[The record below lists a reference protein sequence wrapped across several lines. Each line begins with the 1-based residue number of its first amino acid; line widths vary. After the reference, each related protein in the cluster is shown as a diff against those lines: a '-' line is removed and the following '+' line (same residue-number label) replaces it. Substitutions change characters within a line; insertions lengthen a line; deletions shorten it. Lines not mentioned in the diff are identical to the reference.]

1 MQRRQPHHI
10 VVAFVVDL
18 RDVRDRERH
27 HDIKHGNL
35 MRRLLAT
42 MSNCTPALA
51 PALLAL
57 FMLPLP
63 SDVARSN
70 SSAPEAEAAATPSA
84 PPLRANDTVVY
95 QPNPSTGSEPGC
107 ATPARTAAEIAD
119 ARAYLIETASPGFT
133 MTLQGA
139 ELAIGRLHPEF
150 VVRLANAIREARS
163 AGMPFAGVFSAY
175 RPPAFGVG
183 GFSDKFN
190 SLHTYGLAVDMHGIG
205 RPGSPEAQLWHET
218 AARNGVVCPYG
229 PRDRAEWNH
238 CQPTSVKIIVAE
250 NPLRE
255 TVKAEGPSDLESMFE
270 AGNTIIAD
278 MASAANSVSKA
289 VPASV
294 RALEAV
300 AHGREVH
307 PADHGKPPNRIKT
320 VARHWTPSLGAPGL
334 GATRR
339 GAQQLGTCRRQIR
352 AAREAV
358 RRHRRRRADHRG
370 RGRATERILP
380 AGEARHPHRHRTDQ
394 DHGGREGGA
403 DVVFRQE
410 GEARHA
416 RGIGGEADH
425 RRGEPAQVEVRA
437 RMGGEKRLRTWT
449 GSMEGSGRSSA

>member
-18 RDVRDRERH
+18 RDVRERERH

-35 MRRLLAT
+35 MIRMLAT

-63 SDVARSN
+63 SNVARSN
-70 SSAPEAEAAATPSA
+70 SSAPGAEAAAPPSTPPCA
-84 PPLRANDTVVY
+84 ANDTVVY
-95 QPNPSTGSEPGC
+95 QPNPSTGSEPAC
-107 ATPARTAAEIAD
+107 PTPARTAAEIAD

-294 RALEAV
+294 RALEAI
-300 AHGREVH
+300 AHGRESI
-307 PADHGKPPNRIKT
+307 PQIMASRRTGSKPP
-320 VARHWTPSLGAPGL
+320 
-334 GATRR
+334 
-339 GAQQLGTCRRQIR
+339 R
-352 AAREAV
+352 AM
-358 RRHRRRRADHRG
+358 
-370 RGRATERILP
+370 
-380 AGEARHPHRHRTDQ
+380 
-394 DHGGREGGA
+394 
-403 DVVFRQE
+403 DV
-410 GEARHA
+410 
-416 RGIGGEADH
+416 
-425 RRGEPAQVEVRA
+425 
-437 RMGGEKRLRTWT
+437 
-449 GSMEGSGRSSA
+449 

>member
-1 MQRRQPHHI
+1 MQQRQPHHI

-27 HDIKHGNL
+27 HDITHGNL
-35 MRRLLAT
+35 MRRLLTT
-42 MSNCTPALA
+42 MSNCTPMLA

-57 FMLPLP
+57 FMMPLL
-63 SDVARSN
+63 SDVARSD
-70 SSAPEAEAAATPSA
+70 SSAPDAEAAATPSA
-84 PPLRANDTVVY
+84 PPCAANDTVVY

-107 ATPARTAAEIAD
+107 ATPARTSAEIAD

-150 VVRLANAIREARS
+150 VVRLANAVREARS

-255 TVKAEGPSDLESMFE
+255 TVRAEGPSDLESMFE

-278 MASAANSVSKA
+278 MASAAELGVQGRA
-289 VPASV
+289 CV
-294 RALEAV
+294 RPCIGSQRAWA
-300 AHGREVH
+300 RVH

-320 VARHWTPSLGAPGL
+320 AARNGTPRLRGL
-334 GATRR
+334 GALSAERGSSGRVAGKSTRHAKRFAGIGVGGPIIAVEEGRRSASSRQAKR
-339 GAQQLGTCRRQIR
+339 GTRIVIGPTKITVVEKAERTSSSAKKAKHATRAGSGVKPIIAEESRRKSKS
-352 AAREAV
+352 
-358 RRHRRRRADHRG
+358 G
-370 RGRATERILP
+370 RG
-380 AGEARHPHRHRTDQ
+380 
-394 DHGGREGGA
+394 
-403 DVVFRQE
+403 
-410 GEARHA
+410 
-416 RGIGGEADH
+416 
-425 RRGEPAQVEVRA
+425 
-437 RMGGEKRLRTWT
+437 
-449 GSMEGSGRSSA
+449 